1 MTWLENA
8 KEKEDNK
15 NLFFLKEK
23 KKKLPKHFHW
33 EDLKTLTLRY

>member
-23 KKKLPKHFHW
+23 KKNFLSIFIEKI
-33 EDLKTLTLRY
+33 